1 MLLALVS
8 VDSGSGQCSD
18 DQVRCKGGVYRGG
31 GMGVRGVVLFSR
43 LDLAL
48 PGVNFS
54 VVPVLSEV
62 VSLPFIHCSSVS
74 GCLDST
80 KCHPVGE

>member
-1 MLLALVS
+1 
-8 VDSGSGQCSD
+8 
-18 DQVRCKGGVYRGG
+18 
-31 GMGVRGVVLFSR
+31 MGVRGVVLFSR
-43 LDLAL
+43 LELAL

-62 VSLPFIHCSSVS
+62 VSLPFIHCSSIC